1 MPTMADAYGIIGR
14 IFNTNLPKT
23 VYIDLIP
30 NFPFSLLGIGL
41 LIVKD
46 IRDEFMP
53 NRFLVLNSK
62 STFVRWGVYFI
73 NRFDNDYRRFWCR
86 SIHLCKFLK
95 L

>member
-14 IFNTNLPKT
+14 IFNTNLPMT

-30 NFPFSLLGIGL
+30 NFPFTLLGIGL

-62 STFVRWGVYFI
+62 STFVRWGSYISLIVLIMITGVFGADQFI
-73 NRFDNDYRRFWCR
+73 YANF
-86 SIHLCKFLK
+86 
-95 L
+95 